1 MSGCIPGNGV
11 RRQNGIGNK
20 FHCVSPVRRIV
31 LLQPDLYVPRE
42 PGDFRS
48 GYLTRRVLLLFFFFC
63 YRQHTQS
70 DSAIVHALSELARAY
85 V

>member
-48 GYLTRRVLLLFFFFC
+48 GYLTRRVLLLFFFFLLPSTHTV
-63 YRQHTQS
+63 RQCNRTR
-70 DSAIVHALSELARAY
+70 V